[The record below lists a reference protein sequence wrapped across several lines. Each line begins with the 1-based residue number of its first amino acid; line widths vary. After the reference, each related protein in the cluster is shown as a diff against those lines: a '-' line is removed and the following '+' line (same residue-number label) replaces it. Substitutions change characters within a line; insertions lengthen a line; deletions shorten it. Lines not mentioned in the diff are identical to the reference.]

1 VARQHV
7 VKTNHD
13 AARQRIALWNLIT
26 ISGGATLQ
34 DRQLRWRLDSRH
46 WHGLDSCGMGV
57 VLSPSDN
64 WRYIMIAALTQLT
77 ENRKKIALL
86 AILSFIALC

>member
-7 VKTNHD
+7 VNTNHD

-26 ISGGATLQ
+26 FSGGATLQ
-34 DRQLRWRLDSRH
+34 DRQPRWRLGTWH
-46 WHGLDSCGMGV
+46 WHGAASCGMGV

>member
-1 VARQHV
+1 
-7 VKTNHD
+7 
-13 AARQRIALWNLIT
+13 
-26 ISGGATLQ
+26 
-34 DRQLRWRLDSRH
+34 
-46 WHGLDSCGMGV
+46 MGV